1 MSKFKAGDM
10 VQRIY
15 DPFGPVGKVIEV
27 GGSESNGRPEVRIL
41 WPADVWCA
49 TGGWSED
56 ELELVELAE
65 WERELLDQANV
76 VTYIKLDETDPFEA
90 AMADMVRTYRKKR
103 RDYTAE
109 GASPWENFDR
119 VEDQTGMPFGSS
131 IETHIATKQ
140 ARLRALASRGGEPLN
155 ESVEA
160 SLEDRAV
167 YSTIALA
174 RYRYPEGDV
183 K

>member
-10 VQRIY
+10 VRRVG
-15 DPFGPVGKVIEV
+15 DPNGPVGKVTAIDDGV
-27 GGSESNGRPEVRIL
+27 YVT
-41 WPADVWCA
+41 WPADVWLMA
-49 TGGWSED
+49 WGWRED
-56 ELELVELAE
+56 DLELVELVDQ
-65 WERELLDQANV
+65 ERELLDQANV
-76 VTYIKLDETDPFEA
+76 VTYIKLDEADPFEA
-90 AMADMVRTYRKKR
+90 AVADMVRTNRKKR

-131 IETHIATKQ
+131 IEMHIATKQ
-140 ARLRALASRGGEPLN
+140 ARLRALVSRGGEPQN
-155 ESVEA
+155 ESMED
-160 SLEDRAV
+160 SLLDRAV

-174 RYRYPEGDV
+174 RYRYPEGVV